1 MIKIKVLKQD
11 AIIKSV
17 TTKGH
22 ANFAE
27 HGKDIVCA
35 GVSAVMVGGL
45 NSIIEMT
52 KVTPKYTM
60 KDGYLSIEV
69 AADELTQQIVQVMLI
84 QLKSIQESYPKNVHI
99 EM

>member
-1 MIKIKVLKQD
+1 MIKVKVEKNNAEIKK
-11 AIIKSV
+11 I
-17 TTKGH
+17 TMTGH
-22 ANFAE
+22 AMYDDY
-27 HGKDIVCA
+27 GKDIVCA

>member
-1 MIKIKVLKQD
+1 MIKIKVLKKD
-11 AIIKSV
+11 EIIKSV

-27 HGKDIVCA
+27 YGKDIVCA
-35 GVSAVMVGGL
+35 GVSAIMVGGL

-52 KVTPKYTM
+52 GVTPKYSM
-60 KDGYLSIEV
+60 NEGYLSLEV
-69 AADELTQQIVQVMLI
+69 AADELTQQIVRVMLI